1 MFEAAEGSDS
11 ESEDRK
17 KGKGKV
23 KKEDKK
29 KKKRSRSNSSGT
41 CTVESSDASEAGLSL
56 ADVTS
61 LSLCDWVL
69 NWLVYLLSIPIMC
82 FFLICG
88 CIFCQCKLWHDPWW
102 FESNVCAPSPC
113 QYVYANLLHGCR
125 RMIKRRRKRRKGKV
139 RAKKTGRKHKS
150 KRTNV
155 WQRKRRSSWRKK
167 PKRKTKRLGKSC
179 QRPKR
184 PGCFCSTLGRC
195 YTVQIISVIYWSFQF
210 WNAWTTWL

>member
-1 MFEAAEGSDS
+1 MWDSEGISESSDRILEEMFEAAEGSDS

-88 CIFCQCKLWHDPWW
+88 CIFCQCKL
-102 FESNVCAPSPC
+102 
-113 QYVYANLLHGCR
+113 
-125 RMIKRRRKRRKGKV
+125 
-139 RAKKTGRKHKS
+139 
-150 KRTNV
+150 
-155 WQRKRRSSWRKK
+155 
-167 PKRKTKRLGKSC
+167 
-179 QRPKR
+179 
-184 PGCFCSTLGRC
+184 
-195 YTVQIISVIYWSFQF
+195 
-210 WNAWTTWL
+210 